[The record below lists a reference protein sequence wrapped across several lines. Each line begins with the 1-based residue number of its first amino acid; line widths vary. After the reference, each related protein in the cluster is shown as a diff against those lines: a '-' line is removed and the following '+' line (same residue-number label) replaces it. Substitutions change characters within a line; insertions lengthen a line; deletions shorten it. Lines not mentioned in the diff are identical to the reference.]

1 MSTLLTF
8 LVIISAYFLGFLTAA
23 TLSAGSSADEWGRE
37 DSAKTMPTTHSM
49 ATEEESMS
57 GKTTYAIV
65 S

>member
-1 MSTLLTF
+1 MSTLLT
-8 LVIISAYFLGFLTAA
+8 LLGIISAYFLGFLTAA
-23 TLSAGSSADEWGRE
+23 MLSAGSSADEWGRG
-37 DSAKTMPTTHSM
+37 DSAKTMSTTHSM